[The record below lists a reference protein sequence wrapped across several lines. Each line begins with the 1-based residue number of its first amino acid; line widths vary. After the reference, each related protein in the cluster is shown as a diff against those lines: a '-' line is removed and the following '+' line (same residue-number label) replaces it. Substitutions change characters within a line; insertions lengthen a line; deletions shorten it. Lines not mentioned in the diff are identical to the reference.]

1 MGKKIL
7 VFCLGKWRQERQK
20 EKKIARA
27 KTKCARIYAL
37 RTPTA
42 STANIIRTN
51 PGRVK
56 EQFGRR

>member
-1 MGKKIL
+1 METRKTKR
-7 VFCLGKWRQERQK
+7 K
-20 EKKIARA
+20 KKIARA